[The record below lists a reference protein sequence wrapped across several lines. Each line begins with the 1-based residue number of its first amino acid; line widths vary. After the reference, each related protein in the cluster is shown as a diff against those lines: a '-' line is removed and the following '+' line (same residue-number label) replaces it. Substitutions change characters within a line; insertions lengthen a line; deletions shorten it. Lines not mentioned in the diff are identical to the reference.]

1 MTEEQRNAIRQ
12 RLEGMNGNIQPEYQP
27 REPEEND
34 KGILDTMIDGVKDAA
49 EWVADSAV
57 GQFVKNAATE
67 AYEDTRDVLMA
78 KSWDEA
84 HEAYNRHD
92 LTANINAV
100 ANDNNSFF
108 QPVAQAIQQS
118 STAAD
123 YFFSETGKLS
133 QARTVEQELGIPVAV
148 TMADSESWK
157 KANAMYQEN
166 LEYKK
171 LAEENGQQWSI
182 DDFYSRYPVVKEVA
196 EADPAAGALILKDA
210 PKIRRELDIIDGFSQ
225 YLSMGNKQL
234 ELNNLRFKSHGG
246 NLSENDKQ
254 RMQDLEKQLDIEQKL
269 YDVKFRDN
277 PILYALSTV
286 GQSLPEM
293 GQSIYA
299 GMEDAGAWWAA
310 GTWAGA
316 GVGSALGPGGAA
328 AGAVAGGA
336 AGGIIGTVKG
346 VAKAVATSEARR
358 EVLRQVAMESAAKAT
373 APQLMKAGMQFGA
386 FRGMVAPE
394 IGDRYDEYKKLRD
407 SKGNPLLS
415 DDEAWGNAIL
425 GGSANAALEVV
436 PTFGV
441 LGKLATPGKQSAR
454 VFEDI
459 IAGHTAKTQLA
470 SHMGDSF
477 RKFMGGTLKVGATES
492 FEEATQQISDDIIMN
507 NIKNDNGGRAYSEKY
522 GVLYDEGKALT
533 AKEILGNAIDA
544 AVVAIPSSLIFGMA
558 GSIGSGAA
566 STGRYA
572 ARQRHLSQIEAN
584 NGAMA
589 RHTYTGTIMAQELQ
603 EAVHDSDLQQTAPD
617 VQKKLI
623 HDKAAGTGFEV
634 MYIDTEMAMQKENG
648 KEDLAQVAKAA
659 GIDEEALQTAVETK
673 GTLAVPLEC
682 FAQSEASS
690 EILDAASFNVEAD
703 SMARMRENAKHTLET
718 MKANAEKLV
727 EQQINLV
734 KTIPQEL
741 YPEDTPEAQVYRDL
755 VEAAIVTDMENPA
768 RGLKQL
774 IQQAEAEKLAILQPA
789 LNFLNDTHGQGV
801 SIIDTGDGRGIRVS
815 ENAKWYQDFYR
826 EHKRKPTKQELMDIA
841 SDMVSGKSNI
851 EYFTVT
857 DEHMAAEADKV
868 SADLSAVNDRL
879 EALNSVKDKVQQI
892 NSTEMKIAESMSP
905 EAYKVYR
912 NYMTMLGNAPGT
924 ASRAARVNAV
934 LLAHMAE
941 RLAEN
946 TRRATG
952 NQEYTAVDAA
962 KKIELQLG
970 GAYNSGSN
978 MNQAMF
984 DVSKVGVSSLKEF
997 ADKVKEVESEGKAP
1011 SKVMWVDNSTGVVY
1025 PGAQLKHAITKHE
1038 LTEDDLANIQSGI
1051 NKLTDVYK
1059 SKQHEG
1065 MFHGQPIFGKCYT
1078 NGELYFVCLEMRS
1091 GGEAVFLTA
1100 SKTNESLFETYK
1112 KEHGSERLCSQGE
1125 PVPDSNHALSIPNIQ
1140 ELLGIVKNGNTLN
1153 QMAGEHA
1160 KTAALDKLEQA
1171 KAMAEDSSSEEIYKA
1186 TGWFKGQDGKW
1197 RFEIPDN
1204 LEAITLDKLL
1214 NDKRAKLGEIY
1225 DNPQL
1230 FEAYP
1235 DLKDVPVRIEEIEKG
1250 FNGFAYAD
1258 AITISAS
1265 LKNDNEAKSILV
1277 HEIQHLIQKREGFA
1291 RGGGPKTAREQ
1302 IREEQRILDRQFGSF
1317 AEDEKA
1323 YLVYQD
1329 MWMDATLIE
1338 FDDKKAARASAEIEK
1353 LEKRISKE
1361 RRAEIQEIKARRTAL
1376 KNALTEGGDG
1386 VDLYWRLAGEQ
1397 EARYIESRA
1406 AQNSE
1411 NVKEYKK
1418 QQRKADEYKQ
1428 KYNKAF
1434 SDASSEVQA
1443 LLSKLDSISIGE
1455 KADDKVWDTIDKLEN
1470 EINERPGGKEALE
1483 AYQAW
1488 TWERDT
1494 ARECYQK
1501 IEEGRYMPSPHG
1513 IDAIVIF
1520 GNMAIPANATVEAS
1534 TQNTLHGD
1542 EQEVQRQIR
1551 AKEELLN
1558 SEPVVE
1564 ITENILAGKDKA
1576 ELKKYFRKMYQ
1587 HTEAGAKYPQPT
1599 VVYTKYGEPVCITV
1613 NGTYKEMV
1621 RHSADK
1627 RVIMLMPYLKQIL
1640 ENSTLMFSEK
1650 PLTGRIKKLNSV
1662 TNGYSHYACKVSID
1676 GENVLVRA
1684 VIRRST
1690 NGDYCYDINI
1700 DNYQQEKKDSSQP
1713 GWPDHNSGA
1722 VMKNPSKSA
1731 SIISDWIGKV
1741 NSHNL
1746 SVISGNKGSVKQNE
1760 TFNQT
1765 AWHGSPYNFDS
1776 FDLGAVGNGSGANMH
1791 GWGLYFA
1798 GNKKEIKAYR
1808 KLLGKK
1814 GFGYKVDIPES
1825 DSMMDENTVFK
1836 KMPSKIQ
1843 QAVTI
1848 VYNSFSDEQKR
1859 IFAEKMLGNLSASK
1873 DEVALNQSLLDYKAC
1888 VRFFD
1893 VAINKTKIP
1902 AFRLRA
1908 SKRSMLRFGYT
1919 EEQVERMISDA
1930 DYAQAEKAQFEASN
1944 AKDVDSKQNKLELM
1958 KQEREIENT
1967 KALKNV
1973 MSVLAESNSVRFVGS
1988 QIYNALT
1995 AALDN
2000 DIKNTSLALK
2010 NAGVEGISYKG
2021 EEGRCYVVFDDKAV
2035 SIIEKFNQ
2043 EIKGQTGTTAN
2054 GQYIVSLFEKADES
2068 TFMHEMAHVYLLEL
2082 EKLAELDDQCR
2093 ADLNTIMEWANYH
2106 EGDEKK
2112 FKGSPFA
2119 KEFRQMA
2126 NNMLAAEQAGDYDTV
2141 NKIRRQWAHERF
2153 ARGFEMYLQH
2163 GTAPSRGLQSV
2174 FRRFKQFLSAIYIAF
2189 TGEGVRANAKV
2200 ERVMARML
2208 ASDEEIEAMA
2218 LDDRYKDIAK
2228 AGGEK
2233 LLNETQQE
2241 TYARWYQE
2249 AKEEA
2254 KEKLMKVMMK
2264 DLDEE
2269 HQRKY
2274 QEALEHEREE
2284 TRKNL
2289 EALPLYIAQ
2298 KVAKETGNDNA
2309 VVEIGLYPT
2318 VEAYHA
2324 ELAEYGSLEDT
2335 LENYMKE
2342 FAEEMDKKI
2351 LQEHVSEEQLS
2362 KMMEQTVYHKKLMAF
2377 EAEALREK
2385 EKAANKINAKAK
2397 EAMDQV
2403 NAAVNNLPDDIDIT
2417 AEKDNKEVKKLLQA
2431 INKLRF
2437 STRWTAKELGDIEG
2451 LAKQAT
2457 KADVEKALKEFSK
2470 EATAWKRNLKT
2481 LEEAF
2486 KGRMQIIKKTTR
2498 SMLHNQPI
2506 SESCDYGRY
2515 VASEKRAAEMMHKMV
2530 RAGRW
2535 DVAMIQQEARFTSAA
2550 LAEAAEKN
2558 REKVNKILAKVAKQL
2573 TAKSVRIPVEHRYWI
2588 QKIAF
2593 DMKLDKNWQKDIG
2606 RPTSENGRIVR
2617 KEPVRPEDCRQLAE
2631 IFAELKN
2638 SLDVQ
2643 EDMLGALD
2651 VIYQPGFTD
2660 YRALTAKQFEAC
2672 IDIISVLYK
2681 TGKNKFQLKSFDGKL
2696 ISDVLNDIRLDINEQ
2711 GDVINLPH
2719 VIQNKVNDNI
2729 GGLGYNDYFAKIPG
2743 IGPTLSQYGSKYLVA
2758 HMKPEEMIRLL
2769 GPVAHKYLY
2778 GLYDRAAG
2786 ENGRR
2791 TAEATQ
2797 KLQEIMS
2804 VYSRK
2809 EKQNFSKQ
2817 QYKLRIGK
2825 KEETFSKENII
2836 CMALNMGND
2845 VNFIRLYKG
2854 LDVMGNVL
2862 QGFVERNMTKKD
2874 WEVVQA
2880 IWDLIGSYW
2889 PETVKVEEELNGVT
2903 LERVKPTPF
2912 TVMCDGQPIKMRGGY
2927 YPIAYNPMKSPK
2939 AEQQAMDAVTQ
2950 RNMSGAQVLGTGR
2963 GFTKSRSDTQ
2973 NIERPLLLQFN
2984 VIPTHL
2990 QNVIQNI
2997 TFRIAARDAYRLTH
3011 AQGFEDLVR
3020 GTLGD
3025 DALRAIDQWVVDCW
3039 RTMPTDNDLGSS
3051 IFSSAIG
3058 FLRRNAAINIMG
3070 WRWWPVIENVTNIFP
3085 MMDRIGA
3092 AETVT
3097 AIGDYMKHRKEND
3110 KLLLKSIFMTNR
3122 INSMDR
3128 DIGATPGIFKAG
3140 YVTTDWLKEHAY
3152 TALAFTDL
3160 MFSKPL
3166 WCKAYKDNFASRY
3179 QEVLREEK
3187 EAKADLEAAQEAVK
3201 EYRIQISESNKEIYI
3216 LQQRLTEGSPYEQEA
3231 GPGTVQE
3238 INEIRKRIAELQIEL
3253 EPLKK
3258 SLFKATCEV
3267 ERLSERPFKSQ
3278 SDIIKEAEHR
3288 AIQDAD
3294 AVVRNVFG
3302 SGQTKD
3308 LASVQKGGEFLKL
3321 FTAFYSFFSTQMN
3334 AILAAYYKG
3343 KFAKQDIAGGQN
3355 YKRWMPFAKAVFYRI
3370 VLTSAM
3376 ATLLKMVI
3384 LGDGSDDDHKYRKV
3398 KDDEGND
3405 IKEEIPLIERFFV
3418 QLAKNTVSTASGS
3431 FVGLRDIVSLYNNLV
3446 FEGTDFGRGASIGSI
3461 SVGVIDKLTNTFK
3474 LVTQQEEKNARIDE
3488 QEAKRQAKYD
3498 KMTPEAKKK
3507 FDEKR
3512 QYMKPAHRITWADIA
3527 KGVAQTVTAASAAKT
3542 GITDTMANAAMTTL
3556 QYMADGDGR
3565 YDKTLSNIVWSAIW
3579 NKKPVE
3585 REIPQEPVKPKKKK
3599 KGADK
3604 K

>member
-386 FRGMVAPE
+386 FRGMAAPE

-477 RKFMGGTLKVGATES
+477 KKFMGGTLKVGATES

-851 EYFTVT
+851 EYFAVT

-912 NYMTMLGNAPGT
+912 NYMTMLGNAPST

-962 KKIELQLG
+962 KKIELHLG

-984 DVSKVGVSSLKEF
+984 DVSKRGVSSLNGF
-997 ADKVKEVESEGKAP
+997 ADKLAVLVKQGTEA
-1011 SKVMWVDNSTGVVY
+1011 SKVMWIDKSVNVIY
-1025 PGAQLKHAITKHE
+1025 PGAQLNHAITKHN

-1051 NKLTDVYK
+1051 NTLTDVYTSQQK
-1059 SKQHEG
+1059 VG
-1065 MFHGQPIFGKCYT
+1065 IFMGQPVFGKT
-1078 NGELYFVCLEMRS
+1078 AVNGIEYYICLEFS
-1091 GGEAVFLTA
+1091 PNGDVYFLTA
-1100 SKTNESLFETYK
+1100 SKTNDKMYDEYK
-1112 KEHGSERLCSQGE
+1112 KEHGSERLCSQSE
-1125 PVPDSNHALSIPNIQ
+1125 PVPHSNHALSIPNIQ

-1153 QMAGEHA
+1153 QMAGENA

-1317 AEDEKA
+1317 SEDEKA

-1520 GNMAIPANATVEAS
+1520 GNMAIPANA
-1534 TQNTLHGD
+1534 Q
-1542 EQEVQRQIR
+1542 
-1551 AKEELLN
+1551 
-1558 SEPVVE
+1558 SE
-1564 ITENILAGKDKA
+1564 I
-1576 ELKKYFRKMYQ
+1576 
-1587 HTEAGAKYPQPT
+1587 
-1599 VVYTKYGEPVCITV
+1599 
-1613 NGTYKEMV
+1613 
-1621 RHSADK
+1621 
-1627 RVIMLMPYLKQIL
+1627 
-1640 ENSTLMFSEK
+1640 
-1650 PLTGRIKKLNSV
+1650 
-1662 TNGYSHYACKVSID
+1662 
-1676 GENVLVRA
+1676 
-1684 VIRRST
+1684 
-1690 NGDYCYDINI
+1690 
-1700 DNYQQEKKDSSQP
+1700 
-1713 GWPDHNSGA
+1713 
-1722 VMKNPSKSA
+1722 
-1731 SIISDWIGKV
+1731 
-1741 NSHNL
+1741 
-1746 SVISGNKGSVKQNE
+1746 
-1760 TFNQT
+1760 FNQM

-1776 FDLGAVGNGSGANMH
+1776 FDLGAIGTGEGQQVH

-1798 GNKKEIKAYR
+1798 KDRKVSEAYKEVVGTQRQVVVWDGKEYFASEDGDFDWSAGIFSDEKYKYGEAMCYVLDCLSEGMTKKEAIKDLQASIDSGRIRGKYADEAM
-1808 KLLGKK
+1808 KAISILKK
-1814 GFGYKVDIPES
+1814 GTGRLKNQPTLMQVEIPES
-1825 DSMMDENTVFK
+1825 QNMLDENKSICYQPLPVLEALV
-1836 KMPSKIQ
+1836 KIKAISPAVYKSIKLAVENEGDKGREVMHKYFTEYAEYDRGAIDDDAM
-1843 QAVTI
+1843 QAC
-1848 VYNSFSDEQKR
+1848 FDETLKVV
-1859 IFAEKMLGNLSASK
+1859 K
-1873 DEVALNQSLLDYKAC
+1873 DEDTL
-1888 VRFFD
+1888 
-1893 VAINKTKIP
+1893 
-1902 AFRLRA
+1902 A
-1908 SKRSMLRFGYT
+1908 SAG
-1919 EEQVERMISDA
+1919 ISDSE
-1930 DYAQAEKAQFEASN
+1930 YHNFLSG
-1944 AKDVDSKQNKLELM
+1944 
-1958 KQEREIENT
+1958 
-1967 KALKNV
+1967 KNIYN
-1973 MSVLAESNSVRFVGS
+1973 MLSRWYGS
-1988 QIYNALT
+1988 QKEA
-1995 AALDN
+1995 
-2000 DIKNTSLALK
+2000 SLALSK
-2010 NAGVEGISYKG
+2010 AGIEGISYEG
-2021 EEGRCYVVFDDKAV
+2021 DRDGRCYVVFDDKAV

-2638 SLDVQ
+2638 SLDVK
-2643 EDMLGALD
+2643 ENMLGALD

-2672 IDIISVLYK
+2672 IDVISVLYK

-2903 LERVKPTPF
+2903 LEGVKPTPF

-2939 AEQQAMDAVTQ
+2939 TEQQAMDAVTQ

-3140 YVTTDWLKEHAY
+3140 YVATDWLKEHAY

-3488 QEAKRQAKYD
+3488 QEAKREAKYD

>member
-12 RLEGMNGNIQPEYQP
+12 RLEGMSGNIQPEYQP
-27 REPEEND
+27 RESEEND
-34 KGILDTMIDGVKDAA
+34 KGILDTMIDGVKEAA

-57 GQFVKNAATE
+57 GQFIQSTD
-67 AYEDTRDVLMA
+67 AYKDTRDVLMA

-246 NLSENDKQ
+246 DLSENDKQ
-254 RMQDLEKQLDIEQKL
+254 RIQDLEKQLDIEQKL

-386 FRGMVAPE
+386 FRGMAAPE

-415 DDEAWGNAIL
+415 DDEAWSNAIL

-477 RKFMGGTLKVGATES
+477 KKFMGGTLKVGATES

-741 YPEDTPEAQVYRDL
+741 YPEDTQEAQVYRDL

-970 GAYNSGSN
+970 GAYNNGSN

-984 DVSKVGVSSLKEF
+984 DVSKRGVSSLNGF
-997 ADKVKEVESEGKAP
+997 ADKLAVLVKQGTEA
-1011 SKVMWVDNSTGVVY
+1011 SKVMWIDKSVNVIY
-1025 PGAQLKHAITKHE
+1025 PGAQLNHAITKHN

-1051 NKLTDVYK
+1051 NTLTDVYTSQQK
-1059 SKQHEG
+1059 VG
-1065 MFHGQPIFGKCYT
+1065 IFMGQPVFGKT
-1078 NGELYFVCLEMRS
+1078 AVNGIEYYICLEFS
-1091 GGEAVFLTA
+1091 PNGDVYFLTA
-1100 SKTNESLFETYK
+1100 SKTNDKMYDEYK
-1112 KEHGSERLCSQGE
+1112 KEHGSERLCSQSE
-1125 PVPDSNHALSIPNIQ
+1125 PVPHSNHALSIPNIQ

-1153 QMAGEHA
+1153 QMAGENA

-1171 KAMAEDSSSEEIYKA
+1171 KAMVEDDRTPEDIYKA

-1317 AEDEKA
+1317 SEDEKA

-1406 AQNSE
+1406 ALN
-1411 NVKEYKK
+1411 K
-1418 QQRKADEYKQ
+1418 QA
-1428 KYNKAF
+1428 
-1434 SDASSEVQA
+1434 
-1443 LLSKLDSISIGE
+1443 
-1455 KADDKVWDTIDKLEN
+1455 T
-1470 EINERPGGKEALE
+1470 KEA
-1483 AYQAW
+1483 
-1488 TWERDT
+1488 TD
-1494 ARECYQK
+1494 
-1501 IEEGRYMPSPHG
+1501 MPSPHDV
-1513 IDAIVIF
+1513 DAIVVF
-1520 GNMAIPANATVEAS
+1520 GNIAIPANATNKDYLQPRKTQLYIPAEKLSIKAS
-1534 TQNTLHGD
+1534 PLQHAL
-1542 EQEVQRQIR
+1542 
-1551 AKEELLN
+1551 EE
-1558 SEPVVE
+1558 
-1564 ITENILAGKDKA
+1564 
-1576 ELKKYFRKMYQ
+1576 FC
-1587 HTEAGAKYPQPT
+1587 AKYP
-1599 VVYTKYGEPVCITV
+1599 
-1613 NGTYKEMV
+1613 NGTIAHTSIGDVRINKRDIKNSLSHGMSPKKVAVVETLKSGIESAEHVLSMADYDNKRRTNHFFVYMV
-1621 RHSADK
+1621 NIGNEENFVLCRIVEEQNQKRLYVHEVANREEIKKISDSLLTRAAADK
-1627 RVIMLMPYLKQIL
+1627 QEIPRGIALYASIL
-1640 ENSTLMFSEK
+1640 SDYIEK
-1650 PLTGRIKKLNSV
+1650 VN
-1662 TNGYSHYACKVSID
+1662 
-1676 GENVLVRA
+1676 
-1684 VIRRST
+1684 
-1690 NGDYCYDINI
+1690 
-1700 DNYQQEKKDSSQP
+1700 NYEIEKKDSSQFGKP
-1713 GWPDHNSGA
+1713 EHKSGPP
-1722 VMKNPSKSA
+1722 VKNPSKSA
-1731 SIISDWIGKV
+1731 FIISDWIEKV
-1741 NSHNL
+1741 NH
-1746 SVISGNKGSVKQNE
+1746 
-1760 TFNQT
+1760 
-1765 AWHGSPYNFDS
+1765 
-1776 FDLGAVGNGSGANMH
+1776 
-1791 GWGLYFA
+1791 
-1798 GNKKEIKAYR
+1798 
-1808 KLLGKK
+1808 
-1814 GFGYKVDIPES
+1814 
-1825 DSMMDENTVFK
+1825 
-1836 KMPSKIQ
+1836 
-1843 QAVTI
+1843 
-1848 VYNSFSDEQKR
+1848 
-1859 IFAEKMLGNLSASK
+1859 
-1873 DEVALNQSLLDYKAC
+1873 
-1888 VRFFD
+1888 
-1893 VAINKTKIP
+1893 
-1902 AFRLRA
+1902 
-1908 SKRSMLRFGYT
+1908 
-1919 EEQVERMISDA
+1919 
-1930 DYAQAEKAQFEASN
+1930 
-1944 AKDVDSKQNKLELM
+1944 
-1958 KQEREIENT
+1958 
-1967 KALKNV
+1967 
-1973 MSVLAESNSVRFVGS
+1973 
-1988 QIYNALT
+1988 
-1995 AALDN
+1995 
-2000 DIKNTSLALK
+2000 
-2010 NAGVEGISYKG
+2010 
-2021 EEGRCYVVFDDKAV
+2021 VVFDDKAV

-2208 ASDEEIEAMA
+2208 ASDEEIEAMT

-2377 EAEALREK
+2377 ESEALREK

-2889 PETVKVEEELNGVT
+2889 PDTVKVEEELNGVT
-2903 LERVKPTPF
+2903 LEGVKPTPF

-2927 YPIAYNPMKSPK
+2927 YPIAYNPMKSPR

-2984 VIPTHL
+2984 VIPAHL
-2990 QNVIQNI
+2990 QDVIQNI

-3011 AQGFEDLVR
+3011 SQGFEDLVR

-3343 KFAKQDIAGGQN
+3343 KFAKQDITGGQN

-3446 FEGTDFGRGASIGSI
+3446 FEGTDFGRGVSIGSI

-3488 QEAKRQAKYD
+3488 QEAKREAKYD

-3542 GITDTMANAAMTTL
+3542 GITDTMANAVGTTL

-3585 REIPQEPVKPKKKK
+3585 REIPQKPVEPKKKK

>member
-386 FRGMVAPE
+386 FRGMAAPE

-415 DDEAWGNAIL
+415 DDEAWSNAIL

-441 LGKLATPGKQSAR
+441 LGKLAMPGKQSAR

-507 NIKNDNGGRAYSEKY
+507 NIKNANGGRAYSEKY

-741 YPEDTPEAQVYRDL
+741 YPEDTQEAQVYRDL

-879 EALNSVKDKVQQI
+879 EALNSIKDKVQQI

-984 DVSKVGVSSLKEF
+984 DVSKRGVSSLNGF
-997 ADKVKEVESEGKAP
+997 ADKLAVLVKQGTEA
-1011 SKVMWVDNSTGVVY
+1011 SKVMWIDKSVNVIY
-1025 PGAQLKHAITKHE
+1025 PGAQLNHAITKHN

-1051 NKLTDVYK
+1051 NTLTDVYTSQQK
-1059 SKQHEG
+1059 VG
-1065 MFHGQPIFGKCYT
+1065 IFMGQPVFGKT
-1078 NGELYFVCLEMRS
+1078 AVNGIEYYICLEFS
-1091 GGEAVFLTA
+1091 PNGDVYFLTA
-1100 SKTNESLFETYK
+1100 SKTNDKMYDEYK
-1112 KEHGSERLCSQGE
+1112 KEHGSERLCSQSE
-1125 PVPDSNHALSIPNIQ
+1125 PVPHSNHALSIPNIQ
-1140 ELLGIVKNGNTLN
+1140 ELLGIVKNENTLK
-1153 QMAGEHA
+1153 QMAGENA
-1160 KTAALDKLEQA
+1160 KTAALDKLKQA
-1171 KAMAEDSSSEEIYKA
+1171 KAMAGDKTPEDIYKA
-1186 TGWFKGQDGKW
+1186 TGWFKGQDGK
-1197 RFEIPDN
+1197 
-1204 LEAITLDKLL
+1204 
-1214 NDKRAKLGEIY
+1214 
-1225 DNPQL
+1225 
-1230 FEAYP
+1230 
-1235 DLKDVPVRIEEIEKG
+1235 
-1250 FNGFAYAD
+1250 
-1258 AITISAS
+1258 
-1265 LKNDNEAKSILV
+1265 
-1277 HEIQHLIQKREGFA
+1277 
-1291 RGGGPKTAREQ
+1291 
-1302 IREEQRILDRQFGSF
+1302 
-1317 AEDEKA
+1317 
-1323 YLVYQD
+1323 
-1329 MWMDATLIE
+1329 
-1338 FDDKKAARASAEIEK
+1338 
-1353 LEKRISKE
+1353 
-1361 RRAEIQEIKARRTAL
+1361 
-1376 KNALTEGGDG
+1376 
-1386 VDLYWRLAGEQ
+1386 
-1397 EARYIESRA
+1397 
-1406 AQNSE
+1406 
-1411 NVKEYKK
+1411 
-1418 QQRKADEYKQ
+1418 
-1428 KYNKAF
+1428 
-1434 SDASSEVQA
+1434 
-1443 LLSKLDSISIGE
+1443 
-1455 KADDKVWDTIDKLEN
+1455 
-1470 EINERPGGKEALE
+1470 
-1483 AYQAW
+1483 
-1488 TWERDT
+1488 
-1494 ARECYQK
+1494 
-1501 IEEGRYMPSPHG
+1501 
-1513 IDAIVIF
+1513 
-1520 GNMAIPANATVEAS
+1520 MAIPANATVKAS
-1534 TQNTLHGD
+1534 VQNTLHGD

-1576 ELKKYFRKMYQ
+1576 ELKKYFREMYQ

-1859 IFAEKMLGNLSASK
+1859 IFAEKILGNLSASK

-2043 EIKGQTGTTAN
+2043 EIKGQTGTTSN

-2903 LERVKPTPF
+2903 LEGVKPTPF

-2927 YPIAYNPMKSPK
+2927 YPIAYNPMKSPR

-3140 YVTTDWLKEHAY
+3140 YVATDWLKEHAY

>member
-34 KGILDTMIDGVKDAA
+34 KGILDTMIDGVKEAA

-386 FRGMVAPE
+386 FRGMAAPE

-477 RKFMGGTLKVGATES
+477 KKFMGGTLKVGATES

-507 NIKNDNGGRAYSEKY
+507 NIKNANGGRAYSEKY

-741 YPEDTPEAQVYRDL
+741 YPEDTQEAQVYRDL

-984 DVSKVGVSSLKEF
+984 DVSKRGVSSLNGF
-997 ADKVKEVESEGKAP
+997 ADKLAVLVKQGTEA
-1011 SKVMWVDNSTGVVY
+1011 SKVMWIDKSVNVIY
-1025 PGAQLKHAITKHE
+1025 PGAQLNHAITKHN

-1051 NKLTDVYK
+1051 NTLTDVYTSQQK
-1059 SKQHEG
+1059 VG
-1065 MFHGQPIFGKCYT
+1065 IFMGQPVFGKT
-1078 NGELYFVCLEMRS
+1078 AVNGIEYYICLEFS
-1091 GGEAVFLTA
+1091 PNGDVYFLTA
-1100 SKTNESLFETYK
+1100 SKTNDKMYDEYK
-1112 KEHGSERLCSQGE
+1112 KEHGSERLCSQSE
-1125 PVPDSNHALSIPNIQ
+1125 PVPHSNHALSIPNIQ
-1140 ELLGIVKNGNTLN
+1140 ELLGIVKNGNTLK
-1153 QMAGEHA
+1153 QMAGENA
-1160 KTAALDKLEQA
+1160 KTAALDKLKQA
-1171 KAMAEDSSSEEIYKA
+1171 KAMAGDKTPEDIYKA
-1186 TGWFKGQDGKW
+1186 TGWFKGQDGK
-1197 RFEIPDN
+1197 
-1204 LEAITLDKLL
+1204 
-1214 NDKRAKLGEIY
+1214 
-1225 DNPQL
+1225 
-1230 FEAYP
+1230 
-1235 DLKDVPVRIEEIEKG
+1235 
-1250 FNGFAYAD
+1250 
-1258 AITISAS
+1258 
-1265 LKNDNEAKSILV
+1265 
-1277 HEIQHLIQKREGFA
+1277 
-1291 RGGGPKTAREQ
+1291 
-1302 IREEQRILDRQFGSF
+1302 
-1317 AEDEKA
+1317 
-1323 YLVYQD
+1323 
-1329 MWMDATLIE
+1329 
-1338 FDDKKAARASAEIEK
+1338 
-1353 LEKRISKE
+1353 
-1361 RRAEIQEIKARRTAL
+1361 
-1376 KNALTEGGDG
+1376 
-1386 VDLYWRLAGEQ
+1386 
-1397 EARYIESRA
+1397 
-1406 AQNSE
+1406 
-1411 NVKEYKK
+1411 
-1418 QQRKADEYKQ
+1418 
-1428 KYNKAF
+1428 
-1434 SDASSEVQA
+1434 
-1443 LLSKLDSISIGE
+1443 
-1455 KADDKVWDTIDKLEN
+1455 
-1470 EINERPGGKEALE
+1470 
-1483 AYQAW
+1483 
-1488 TWERDT
+1488 
-1494 ARECYQK
+1494 
-1501 IEEGRYMPSPHG
+1501 
-1513 IDAIVIF
+1513 
-1520 GNMAIPANATVEAS
+1520 MAIPANATVKAS
-1534 TQNTLHGD
+1534 VQNTLHGD

-1576 ELKKYFRKMYQ
+1576 ELKKYFREMYQ

-1684 VIRRST
+1684 VIRRSN

-1731 SIISDWIGKV
+1731 SIVSDWIEKV

-1859 IFAEKMLGNLSASK
+1859 IFAEKILGNLSASK

-2638 SLDVQ
+2638 SLDVK

-3140 YVTTDWLKEHAY
+3140 YVATDWLKEHAY

-3343 KFAKQDIAGGQN
+3343 KFAKQDIAGGHN

>member
-386 FRGMVAPE
+386 FRGMAAPE

-425 GGSANAALEVV
+425 GGSANAALEVA

-477 RKFMGGTLKVGATES
+477 KKFMGGTLKVGATES

-634 MYIDTEMAMQKENG
+634 MYIDTEMAMQKETG
-648 KEDLAQVAKAA
+648 KEDLAKVAKAA
-659 GIDEEALQTAVETK
+659 GIDEESLQTAVETK

-984 DVSKVGVSSLKEF
+984 DVSKRGVSSLNGF
-997 ADKVKEVESEGKAP
+997 ADKLAVLVKQGTEA
-1011 SKVMWVDNSTGVVY
+1011 SKVMWIDKSVNVIY
-1025 PGAQLKHAITKHE
+1025 PGAQLNHAITKHN

-1051 NKLTDVYK
+1051 NTLTDVYTSQQK
-1059 SKQHEG
+1059 VG
-1065 MFHGQPIFGKCYT
+1065 IFMGQPVFGKT
-1078 NGELYFVCLEMRS
+1078 AVNGIEYYICLEFS
-1091 GGEAVFLTA
+1091 PNGDVYFLTA
-1100 SKTNESLFETYK
+1100 SKTNDKMYDEYK
-1112 KEHGSERLCSQGE
+1112 KEHGSERLCSQSE
-1125 PVPDSNHALSIPNIQ
+1125 PVPHSNHALSIPNIQ

-1153 QMAGEHA
+1153 QMAGENA

-1171 KAMAEDSSSEEIYKA
+1171 KAMVEDGRTPEDIYKA

-1317 AEDEKA
+1317 SEDEKA

-1520 GNMAIPANATVEAS
+1520 GNMAIPANA
-1534 TQNTLHGD
+1534 Q
-1542 EQEVQRQIR
+1542 
-1551 AKEELLN
+1551 
-1558 SEPVVE
+1558 SE
-1564 ITENILAGKDKA
+1564 I
-1576 ELKKYFRKMYQ
+1576 
-1587 HTEAGAKYPQPT
+1587 
-1599 VVYTKYGEPVCITV
+1599 
-1613 NGTYKEMV
+1613 
-1621 RHSADK
+1621 
-1627 RVIMLMPYLKQIL
+1627 
-1640 ENSTLMFSEK
+1640 
-1650 PLTGRIKKLNSV
+1650 
-1662 TNGYSHYACKVSID
+1662 
-1676 GENVLVRA
+1676 
-1684 VIRRST
+1684 
-1690 NGDYCYDINI
+1690 
-1700 DNYQQEKKDSSQP
+1700 
-1713 GWPDHNSGA
+1713 
-1722 VMKNPSKSA
+1722 
-1731 SIISDWIGKV
+1731 
-1741 NSHNL
+1741 
-1746 SVISGNKGSVKQNE
+1746 
-1760 TFNQT
+1760 FNQM

-1776 FDLGAVGNGSGANMH
+1776 FDLGAIGTGEGQQVH

-1798 GNKKEIKAYR
+1798 KDRKVSEAYKEVVGTQRQVVVWDGKEYFASEDGDFDWSAGIFSDEKYKYGEAMCYVLDCLSEGMTKKEAIKDLQASIDSGRIRGKYADEAM
-1808 KLLGKK
+1808 KAISILKK
-1814 GFGYKVDIPES
+1814 GTGRLKNQPTLMQVEIPES
-1825 DSMMDENTVFK
+1825 QNMLDENKSICYQPLPVLEALV
-1836 KMPSKIQ
+1836 KIKAISPAVYKSIKLAVENEGDKGREVMHKYFTEYAEYDRGAIDDDAM
-1843 QAVTI
+1843 QAC
-1848 VYNSFSDEQKR
+1848 FDETLKVV
-1859 IFAEKMLGNLSASK
+1859 K
-1873 DEVALNQSLLDYKAC
+1873 DEDTL
-1888 VRFFD
+1888 
-1893 VAINKTKIP
+1893 
-1902 AFRLRA
+1902 A
-1908 SKRSMLRFGYT
+1908 SAG
-1919 EEQVERMISDA
+1919 ISDSE
-1930 DYAQAEKAQFEASN
+1930 YHNFLSG
-1944 AKDVDSKQNKLELM
+1944 
-1958 KQEREIENT
+1958 
-1967 KALKNV
+1967 KNIYN
-1973 MSVLAESNSVRFVGS
+1973 MLSRWYGS
-1988 QIYNALT
+1988 QKEA
-1995 AALDN
+1995 
-2000 DIKNTSLALK
+2000 SLALSK
-2010 NAGVEGISYKG
+2010 AGIEGISYEG
-2021 EEGRCYVVFDDKAV
+2021 DRDGRCYVVFDDKAV

-2208 ASDEEIEAMA
+2208 ASDEEIEAMT

-2729 GGLGYNDYFAKIPG
+2729 GGLGYNDYFAKIPS

-3140 YVTTDWLKEHAY
+3140 YVATDWLKEHAY

-3527 KGVAQTVTAASAAKT
+3527 KGFAQTVTAASAAKT

>member
-34 KGILDTMIDGVKDAA
+34 KGILDTMIDGVKEAA

-386 FRGMVAPE
+386 FRGMAAPE

-741 YPEDTPEAQVYRDL
+741 YPEDTQEAQVYRDL

-984 DVSKVGVSSLKEF
+984 DVSKRGVSSLNGF
-997 ADKVKEVESEGKAP
+997 ADKLAVLVKQGTEA
-1011 SKVMWVDNSTGVVY
+1011 SKVMWIDKSVNVIY
-1025 PGAQLKHAITKHE
+1025 PGAQLNHAITKHN

-1051 NKLTDVYK
+1051 NTLTDVYTSQQK
-1059 SKQHEG
+1059 VG
-1065 MFHGQPIFGKCYT
+1065 IFMGQPVFGKT
-1078 NGELYFVCLEMRS
+1078 AVNGIEYYICLEFS
-1091 GGEAVFLTA
+1091 PNGDVYFLTA
-1100 SKTNESLFETYK
+1100 SKTNDKMYDEYK
-1112 KEHGSERLCSQGE
+1112 KEHGSERLCSQSE
-1125 PVPDSNHALSIPNIQ
+1125 PVPHSNHALSIPNIQ

-1160 KTAALDKLEQA
+1160 KTAALDKLKQA
-1171 KAMAEDSSSEEIYKA
+1171 KAMVEDGRTLEDIYKA

-1317 AEDEKA
+1317 SEDEKA

-1576 ELKKYFRKMYQ
+1576 ELKKYFREMYQ

-1731 SIISDWIGKV
+1731 SIVSDWIEKV

-1746 SVISGNKGSVKQNE
+1746 SILSGNGGSVKKNE
-1760 TFNQT
+1760 
-1765 AWHGSPYNFDS
+1765 
-1776 FDLGAVGNGSGANMH
+1776 
-1791 GWGLYFA
+1791 
-1798 GNKKEIKAYR
+1798 I
-1808 KLLGKK
+1808 
-1814 GFGYKVDIPES
+1814 
-1825 DSMMDENTVFK
+1825 
-1836 KMPSKIQ
+1836 
-1843 QAVTI
+1843 
-1848 VYNSFSDEQKR
+1848 
-1859 IFAEKMLGNLSASK
+1859 
-1873 DEVALNQSLLDYKAC
+1873 
-1888 VRFFD
+1888 
-1893 VAINKTKIP
+1893 
-1902 AFRLRA
+1902 
-1908 SKRSMLRFGYT
+1908 
-1919 EEQVERMISDA
+1919 
-1930 DYAQAEKAQFEASN
+1930 
-1944 AKDVDSKQNKLELM
+1944 
-1958 KQEREIENT
+1958 
-1967 KALKNV
+1967 
-1973 MSVLAESNSVRFVGS
+1973 
-1988 QIYNALT
+1988 
-1995 AALDN
+1995 
-2000 DIKNTSLALK
+2000 
-2010 NAGVEGISYKG
+2010 
-2021 EEGRCYVVFDDKAV
+2021 
-2035 SIIEKFNQ
+2035 FNQ

-2208 ASDEEIEAMA
+2208 ASDEEIEAMT

-3011 AQGFEDLVR
+3011 SQGFEDLVR

-3140 YVTTDWLKEHAY
+3140 YVATDWLKEHAY

-3527 KGVAQTVTAASAAKT
+3527 KGFAQTVTAASAAKT

>member
-12 RLEGMNGNIQPEYQP
+12 RLEGMKGNIQPEYQP

-57 GQFVKNAATE
+57 GQFIKSTD
-67 AYEDTRDVLMA
+67 AYKDTRDVLMA

-246 NLSENDKQ
+246 DLSENDKQ

-386 FRGMVAPE
+386 FRGMAAPE

-477 RKFMGGTLKVGATES
+477 KKFMGGTLKVGATES

-507 NIKNDNGGRAYSEKY
+507 NIKNANGGRAYSEKY

-544 AVVAIPSSLIFGMA
+544 AVAAIPSSLIFGMA

-603 EAVHDSDLQQTAPD
+603 EAVHDSDLQQTSPD

-984 DVSKVGVSSLKEF
+984 DVSKRGVSSLNGF
-997 ADKVKEVESEGKAP
+997 ADKLAVLVKQGTEA
-1011 SKVMWVDNSTGVVY
+1011 SKVMWIDKSVNVIY
-1025 PGAQLKHAITKHE
+1025 PGAQLNHAITKHN

-1051 NKLTDVYK
+1051 NTLTDVYTSQQK
-1059 SKQHEG
+1059 VG
-1065 MFHGQPIFGKCYT
+1065 IFMGRPVFGKT
-1078 NGELYFVCLEMRS
+1078 AVNGIEYYICLEFS
-1091 GGEAVFLTA
+1091 PNGDVYFLTA
-1100 SKTNESLFETYK
+1100 SKTNDKMYDEYK
-1112 KEHGSERLCSQGE
+1112 KEHGSERLCSQSE
-1125 PVPDSNHALSIPNIQ
+1125 PVPHSNHALSIPNIQ

-1153 QMAGEHA
+1153 QMAGENA
-1160 KTAALDKLEQA
+1160 KTAALDKLEHA
-1171 KAMAEDSSSEEIYKA
+1171 KAMVEDGRTPEDIYKA

-1265 LKNDNEAKSILV
+1265 LKNDNEAKSTLV

-1291 RGGGPKTAREQ
+1291 RGGGPETAREQ

-1317 AEDEKA
+1317 SEDEKA

-1353 LEKRISKE
+1353 LEKRIGKE

-1520 GNMAIPANATVEAS
+1520 GNMAIPANA
-1534 TQNTLHGD
+1534 Q
-1542 EQEVQRQIR
+1542 
-1551 AKEELLN
+1551 
-1558 SEPVVE
+1558 SE
-1564 ITENILAGKDKA
+1564 I
-1576 ELKKYFRKMYQ
+1576 
-1587 HTEAGAKYPQPT
+1587 
-1599 VVYTKYGEPVCITV
+1599 
-1613 NGTYKEMV
+1613 
-1621 RHSADK
+1621 
-1627 RVIMLMPYLKQIL
+1627 
-1640 ENSTLMFSEK
+1640 
-1650 PLTGRIKKLNSV
+1650 
-1662 TNGYSHYACKVSID
+1662 
-1676 GENVLVRA
+1676 
-1684 VIRRST
+1684 
-1690 NGDYCYDINI
+1690 
-1700 DNYQQEKKDSSQP
+1700 
-1713 GWPDHNSGA
+1713 
-1722 VMKNPSKSA
+1722 
-1731 SIISDWIGKV
+1731 
-1741 NSHNL
+1741 
-1746 SVISGNKGSVKQNE
+1746 
-1760 TFNQT
+1760 FNQM

-1808 KLLGKK
+1808 KILGKK
-1814 GFGYKVDIPES
+1814 GFGYKVDIPEL

-1859 IFAEKMLGNLSASK
+1859 IFAEKILGNLSASK

-2208 ASDEEIEAMA
+2208 ASDEEIEAMT

-2817 QYKLRIGK
+2817 QYRFRIGK

-2903 LERVKPTPF
+2903 LEGVKPTPF

-3253 EPLKK
+3253 DPLKK

-3527 KGVAQTVTAASAAKT
+3527 KGFAQTVTAASAAKT
-3542 GITDTMANAAMTTL
+3542 GITDTMANAVGTTL